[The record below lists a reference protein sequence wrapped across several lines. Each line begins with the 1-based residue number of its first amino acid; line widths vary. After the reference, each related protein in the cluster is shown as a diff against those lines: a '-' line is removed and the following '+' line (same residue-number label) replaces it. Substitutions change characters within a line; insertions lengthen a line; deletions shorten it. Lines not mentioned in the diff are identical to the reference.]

1 MFALQLT
8 LTPTRTRALILALPL
23 IRALT
28 RTFALTLTDEYVHFH
43 LLKRLYLH

>member
-8 LTPTRTRALILALPL
+8 LIPTLTHALILALPL
-23 IRALT
+23 IRPRT
-28 RTFALTLTDEYVHFH
+28 RTVALTLTDEHVHFH